1 MMVDPR
7 PLLSMLLTTLFVAA
21 LSGCDNFDNPLRWE
35 ASPVANDLVGTWK
48 AVEGPDTGVR
58 ARVSRTDDEMLGFEL
73 TYPDNTESTLEPD
86 QYKQR
91 ATFLGDVLGSGSL
104 HVLQVRMDSY
114 DEFDK
119 DGESIWDSATGFLFL
134 RITGS
139 PENGVHVHRLNP
151 EALGKVAEKELAAS
165 GLKIEGEAFARCLN
179 DEIRDSLWTKA
190 WTDIREDLG
199 DDLFAEVQDALGL
212 DQQVAAEIQSESAR
226 LAELKV
232 DPYAELSHIRTCVA
246 ARLPSESLERIF
258 PLHADLV
265 FSGGAD
271 RYVRE

>member
-1 MMVDPR
+1 MMVEPR

-35 ASPVANDLVGTWK
+35 ASTVANDLVGTWK

-58 ARVSRTDDEMLGFEL
+58 ARVSRTDDETLEFEL

-91 ATFLGDVLGSGSL
+91 ATFLGDVLGSGAL
-104 HVLQVRMDSY
+104 HVLQVKMDSY

-119 DGESIWDSATGFLFL
+119 DGESLWDSATGFLFL

-151 EALGKVAEKELAAS
+151 EVLGRVAEKELAAS

-179 DEIRDSLWTKA
+179 DEIRDSLRTRVWI
-190 WTDIREDLG
+190 DIREGL
-199 DDLFAEVQDALGL
+199 DDELLAEVQDALGL
-212 DQQVAAEIQSESAR
+212 DQREVAEIQRQSAK

-232 DPYAELSHIRTCVA
+232 DPYEELSGIRTCVA
-246 ARLPSESLERIF
+246 ARLPSESLERVF
-258 PLHADLV
+258 LLQADRV